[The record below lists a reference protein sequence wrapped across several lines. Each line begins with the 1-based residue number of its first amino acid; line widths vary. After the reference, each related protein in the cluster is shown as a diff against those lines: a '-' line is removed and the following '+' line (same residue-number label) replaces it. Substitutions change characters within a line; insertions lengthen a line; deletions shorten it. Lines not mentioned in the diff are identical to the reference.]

1 VTRRLAVL
9 VFVAALA
16 TAGMGVLLIA
26 RERARTAPEVTPPA
40 AAGLALLVVTTDAG
54 PLPVVVGSTG
64 FGTSGALVV
73 PPDAM
78 VAIRGQGES
87 SIGDALELPSR

>member
-26 RERARTAPEVTPPA
+26 RERARTAPEVTRLPPPA
-40 AAGLALLVVTTDAG
+40 WRCW
-54 PLPVVVGSTG
+54 S
-64 FGTSGALVV
+64 
-73 PPDAM
+73 
-78 VAIRGQGES
+78 
-87 SIGDALELPSR
+87 